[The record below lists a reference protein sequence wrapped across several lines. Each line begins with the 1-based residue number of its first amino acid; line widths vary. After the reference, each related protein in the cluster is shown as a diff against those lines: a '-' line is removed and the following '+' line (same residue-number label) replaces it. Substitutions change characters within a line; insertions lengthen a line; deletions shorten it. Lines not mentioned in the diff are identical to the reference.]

1 MNAPERYEIRVGE
14 EAVADLRDRL
24 GRTRWPEQP
33 PGYGWDLGTDLVYAH
48 ELCEHWGDHY
58 DFSRLE
64 RLNALGSARWEGLHF
79 LRVEPDSGED
89 GDAVVLLHG
98 WPSGPI
104 EYERAAS
111 LVAAAGRTAIV
122 PSLPGFAWS
131 EDPGEPLDVAGVAA
145 RLLALLADGL
155 GLERFVV
162 AGGDWGAPIATRMAF
177 DSPERV
183 AGLYISTPGVVPRPG
198 DLSDP
203 PLSED
208 EQAFVERGL
217 RWFRREGHHMAIQ
230 SAAPDA
236 ISPALTD
243 SPAGL
248 ASYLVEK
255 YRRWADTGG
264 DLESRFSKDELCDF
278 LTMFWSTGSIASSLR
293 IYWAERRRRWHLGPG
308 ETIAVPAAVGS
319 FRAGMQAGGESA
331 GVIGNPPQEWTRR
344 VFSDL
349 RRWSEPPSGAHFS
362 AFEEPE
368 LYVGDL
374 MEFAD
379 AL

>member
-1 MNAPERYEIRVGE
+1 VSAPEPFEIGVGE
-14 EAVADLRDRL
+14 DAVSDLRQRL
-24 GRTRWPEQP
+24 ERTRWPEQP
-33 PGYGWDLGTDLVYAH
+33 AGHGWDLGTDLAYAR
-48 ELCEHWGDHY
+48 ELCEHWRNHY

-79 LRVEPDSGED
+79 LRVDPGSGGE
-89 GDAVVLLHG
+89 GDPVVLLHG

-104 EYERAAS
+104 EYERAAT
-111 LVAAAGRTAIV
+111 LLAAAGRTAIV

-131 EDPGEPLDVAGVAA
+131 EDPGEPLDVAGVAG
-145 RLLALLADGL
+145 RLFDLLGEGL
-155 GLERFVV
+155 GLERFIV
-162 AGGDWGAPIATRMAF
+162 AGGDWGAPIAARMAF
-177 DSPERV
+177 DSPKRV
-183 AGLYISTPGVVPRPG
+183 AGLYISTPGVVPRPS

-230 SAAPDA
+230 SAAPDV
-236 ISPALTD
+236 ISVALTD

-264 DLESRFSKDELCDF
+264 DVETRFSKDELCDF
-278 LTMFWSTGSIASSLR
+278 LTMFWTTGCIASSLR
-293 IYWAERRRRWHLGPG
+293 IYWAERRGRWHLGPKEAIG
-308 ETIAVPAAVGS
+308 VPAAIGA
-319 FRAGMQAGGESA
+319 FHAGMQADGESA
-331 GVIGNPPQEWTRR
+331 GVIGNPPPEWTRR
-344 VFSDL
+344 VLGDL
-349 RRWSEPPSGAHFS
+349 RHWSEPPRGAHFS

-368 LYVGDL
+368 LYAADL
-374 MEFAD
+374 LEFAD

>member
-1 MNAPERYEIRVGE
+1 MNAPEPYEIRVGE

-33 PGYGWDLGTDLVYAH
+33 SGHGWDLGTDLVYAR
-48 ELCEHWGDHY
+48 ELCEHWRDRY

-79 LRVEPDSGED
+79 LRVEPDSNGGGD
-89 GDAVVLLHG
+89 GVVLLHG

-111 LVAAAGRTAIV
+111 MVAAAGRTAIV

-145 RLLALLADGL
+145 RLLALLTDGL

-177 DSPERV
+177 DFPDRV

-255 YRRWADTGG
+255 YRRWADTDG

-308 ETIAVPAAVGS
+308 ETIAVPAAVGA
-319 FRAGMQAGGESA
+319 FHAGMQADGESA

-374 MEFAD
+374 MEFAH